1 MSYTHEI
8 PIGKNVTAV
17 VSKPGY
23 LILDAGVSKTI
34 NITNMRTNRT
44 ELVNMIPADKKII
57 INSVRGRTVYIRTDG
72 GNPYSETVMEDITS
86 QSSVY
91 IDNQLVTVPVEM
103 NADGFKHRVVV
114 SCPGY
119 VTKDVEVYYN
129 TFFKNPAQSSSD
141 YLDTFKGYATI
152 NVNIPGVHN
161 GLCEYFVTKNGVQ
174 YLSGM
179 FEIDETAQFIIKDG
193 NSPAIYGNSEVRVHL
208 RRGGTY
214 DVTKTLY
221 SEDITFNIGD

>member
-8 PIGKNVTAV
+8 PIGKDVTAV

-34 NITNMRTNRT
+34 NIANMRTNVT

-57 INSVRGRTVYIRTDG
+57 INSVRGRTVYVRSDNNTVYTD
-72 GNPYSETVMEDITS
+72 TVVEDITNK
-86 QSSVY
+86 SSIY
-91 IDNQLVTVPVEM
+91 IDNQLVTAPVEM

-129 TFFKNPAQSSSD
+129 TFFRNPAQSPSD
-141 YLDTFKGYATI
+141 YLDTFKGFATI
-152 NVNIPGVHN
+152 DVNLPGVHN
-161 GLCEYFVTKNGVQ
+161 ALCEYFVTKDGVQ

-179 FEIDETAQFIIKDG
+179 FEIDESVQFIIKDG
-193 NSPAIYGNSEVRVHL
+193 SSPAIYGNSEVRVHL

>member
-8 PIGKNVTAV
+8 PIGKDVTAI

-34 NITNMRTNRT
+34 NITNMRANTT

-57 INSVRGRTVYIRTDG
+57 INSVRGRTVYVRSDNNVVYTD
-72 GNPYSETVMEDITS
+72 TVMEDITN

-91 IDNQLVTVPVEM
+91 IDNQLVTLPVEM

-152 NVNIPGVHN
+152 DVNLPGVHN
-161 GLCEYFVTKNGVQ
+161 ALCEYFVTKDGVQ

-179 FEIDETAQFIIKDG
+179 FEIDEGVQFIIKDG
-193 NSPAIYGNSEVRVHL
+193 SSPAIYGNSEVRVHL
-208 RRGGTY
+208 IRGGTY

-221 SEDITFNIGD
+221 SEDITFNIGN